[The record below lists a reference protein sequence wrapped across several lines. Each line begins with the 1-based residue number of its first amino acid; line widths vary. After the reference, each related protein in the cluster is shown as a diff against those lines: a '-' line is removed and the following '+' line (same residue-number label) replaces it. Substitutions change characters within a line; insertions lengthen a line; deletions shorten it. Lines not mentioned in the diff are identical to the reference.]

1 MDKMRAKICDVFKS
15 TQVEGLYQGA
25 SQVFVRFFGCNLECD
40 FCDTK
45 LENYEV
51 WDIAK
56 LLDKIDTYTDY
67 HSISLTG
74 GEPLLQIEFLKILV
88 ERLKEKAKIIYLE
101 TNGTLP
107 QKLSEIIDYID
118 IVAMD
123 FKLPSSTI
131 LKDYWL
137 KHRRFLKIA
146 QDKDLFVKAVIGKKT
161 RIEDVRI
168 ATAIIKE
175 VKKDIPFILQPQNPF
190 EGVLDEKLRYFEKVC
205 RERGMRVEIIP
216 QLHKQL
222 GIK

>member
-1 MDKMRAKICDVFKS
+1 MKAKICDVFKS
-15 TQVEGLYQGA
+15 IQGEGLYQGA
-25 SQVFVRFFGCNLECD
+25 SQVFVRFFGCNLECS

-45 LENYEV
+45 PERYAE

-56 LLDKIDTYTDY
+56 LLDEIDTYSDY

-74 GEPLLQIEFLKILV
+74 GEPLLQIEFLKVLV

-107 QKLSEIIDYID
+107 KSLSEIIDYIN

-123 FKLPSSTI
+123 FKLPSSTA

-137 KHRRFLKIA
+137 KHRKFLKIA
-146 QDKDLFVKAVIGKKT
+146 QGKDLFVKAVIGKKT

-190 EGVLDEKLRYFEKVC
+190 EDVLEEKIKYFEKVC
-205 RERGMRVEIIP
+205 KDSGMRVEIIP
-216 QLHKQL
+216 QLHKKL
-222 GIK
+222 KIK